1 MATEPTEPTDPQEPA
16 AEPTPEPSSE
26 PAQPLE
32 LPDDHPVLKT
42 MRTEREQRKQLE
54 QQIAE
59 LRKAQ
64 MSETERAIAEAREQA
79 VAEARQEWDT
89 ERQTIAR
96 ERMADRVRVAAAKDL
111 NDPEDAVRLIDLDSL
126 DPSTDDVDAEI
137 ASRLASLVEAKPY
150 LKVSETH
157 PSGSRDAGSRTD
169 SLKPSQLTRQ
179 DLSNMTPQ
187 QIETARKEGRL
198 DEMLGSKH

>member
-1 MATEPTEPTDPQEPA
+1 MADETTDTVTEPET
-16 AEPTPEPSSE
+16 EPTPEPSSE

-42 MRTEREQRKQLE
+42 MRTERDQRKQLE

-89 ERQTIAR
+89 ERDAIAR

-126 DPSTDDVDAEI
+126 DPSSTDVDAEI
-137 ASRLASLVEAKPY
+137 ASRLQQLTEAKPY

-157 PSGSRDAGSRTD
+157 PSGSRDAGSRSD
-169 SLKPSQLTRQ
+169 SIKPSQLTRQ
-179 DLSNMTPQ
+179 DLQSMSPE
-187 QIETARKEGRL
+187 QIKTAQNEGRL
-198 DEMLGSKH
+198 DDLMGRKR